1 MIATYIFG
9 ALSLVL
15 CIVFCIFR
23 SKKASVGS
31 LALKT
36 AASLA
41 FVLCGLFGINAT
53 ASNTAT
59 LLIIA
64 GLVFG
69 LVGDIVLDLKIM
81 YPTQSNHY
89 FVTGTSAFAIGHIF
103 YFVATLLLNKVE
115 LPSHLLANIL
125 ISLGVAVVLTLA
137 IMLPSKKL
145 GLNFG
150 SMLWVCAGYSLM
162 LTFMMAFAISIAIY
176 IPIFWIFAAGMILFF
191 LSDLVLSMQYF
202 GGKTQK
208 SLIYINHILYYLAQ
222 ICIAISIFYIS

>member
-1 MIATYIFG
+1 V
-9 ALSLVL
+9 AL
-15 CIVFCIFR
+15 
-23 SKKASVGS
+23 
-31 LALKT
+31 
-36 AASLA
+36 
-41 FVLCGLFGINAT
+41 
-53 ASNTAT
+53 
-59 LLIIA
+59 
-64 GLVFG
+64 
-69 LVGDIVLDLKIM
+69 
-81 YPTQSNHY
+81 PT
-89 FVTGTSAFAIGHIF
+89 
-103 YFVATLLLNKVE
+103 
-115 LPSHLLANIL
+115 HLLANIL

-150 SMLWVCAGYSLM
+150 SMVWIVAGYSLM